1 MKRLSLFALLLL
13 LAGSTGELWSCTTFI
28 MSGKNT
34 PDGRPLLYKNRDTGT
49 LDNALVYFT
58 DGRYDYIGLVDS
70 KTSWNR
76 EVWGGF
82 NSAGFAIMNSAAYNN
97 NAGDTTKLADREG
110 EVMKMALATCA
121 TLADFEKMLT
131 DMVKPIG
138 VDANFGV
145 IDAQGGAAYYETGNF
160 GFKKIDAN
168 DPALAPYGLLI
179 RTNHSFTGTTGE
191 GGGYIRFAAATEAL
205 NLALAQNRFD
215 PQYLINSLSRNLTH
229 GLTKVNLREN
239 IPANAAETTFRNFD
253 DFIPRTS
260 TASAILVVGAAKGE
274 DPANA
279 MMWTLAGFPLTTVA
293 VPVWVSAG
301 KNLPAVVSMK
311 ENLHAPL
318 CDAAMSLK
326 RLLFPITRG
335 SGGKYMNV
343 ALLLNRGNTGIM
355 QKLEPVESEIFRKTA
370 EMTAAMPAKG
380 KQQKEAILEH
390 YRWLDSYIM
399 QSYRELF
406 DTEVN

>member
-1 MKRLSLFALLLL
+1 MKKLILFALLLL
-13 LAGSTGELWSCTTFI
+13 LAGGTTDVWSCTTFL

-34 PDGRPLLYKNRDTGT
+34 PDGRPLLFKNRDTGT
-49 LDNALVYFT
+49 LDNAIVYFS
-58 DGRYDYIGLVDS
+58 DGKYDYIGIVDA
-70 KTSWNR
+70 KESWKR

-82 NSAGFAIMNSAAYNN
+82 NSAGFAIMNTAAYNN
-97 NAGDTTKLADREG
+97 NTGDTTKLADREG

-131 DMVKPIG
+131 DMPKPIG

-160 GFKKIDAN
+160 GFRKIDAN
-168 DPALAPYGLLI
+168 DPALAPHGLLI
-179 RTNHSFTGTTGE
+179 RTNFSFTGTPNE

-205 NLALAQNRFD
+205 NLALAQNRLD

-229 GLTKVNLREN
+229 GLTQVNLREDL
-239 IPANAAETTFRNFD
+239 PANAAETTFRNFD

-260 TASAILVVGAAKGE
+260 TASVMLVVGAAKGE

-301 KNLPAVVSMK
+301 KTLPAVVSMK
-311 ENLHAPL
+311 DNMHAPL
-318 CDAAMSLK
+318 CDAAMALK
-326 RLLFPITRG
+326 RQLFPITRG

-343 ALLLNRGNTGIM
+343 AKLLNGEKTGFL
-355 QKLEPVESEIFRKTA
+355 QKLEPVENEIFRKTA
-370 EMTAAMPAKG
+370 EMIAAIP
-380 KQQKEAILEH
+380 
-390 YRWLDSYIM
+390 
-399 QSYRELF
+399 
-406 DTEVN
+406 

>member
-28 MSGKNT
+28 MSGKHT

-97 NAGDTTKLADREG
+97 NTGDTTKLADREG

-205 NLALAQNRFD
+205 NLALAQNRLD

-239 IPANAAETTFRNFD
+239 LPADAAETTFRNFD

-260 TASAILVVGAAKGE
+260 TASAILVVGAAMGE

-301 KNLPAVVSMK
+301 KNMPAVVSMK
-311 ENLHAPL
+311 VDMHAPL

-343 ALLLNRGNTGIM
+343 ALLLNGENTGIM
-355 QKLEPVESEIFRKTA
+355 QKLGPVENEIFRKTA
-370 EMTAAMPAKG
+370 EMTAAMQAKG
-380 KQQKEAILEH
+380 KQQKEAILDH
-390 YRWLDSYIM
+390 YKWLDSYII
-399 QSYRELF
+399 QSYMDLF
-406 DTEVN
+406 GAEVK